1 MSYDT
6 YVIWHSSGSPLYTG
20 EVLKQD
26 AAKWFAEAVFRGATV
41 CPNPLSPP
49 GNVIILVCRPV
60 VATWGTSVD
69 SSLLV
74 SSTRPSPFASTSLMH
89 AHTNRCKPYINSFLL
104 SWCLK
109 PYCDRVVVLHKVTL
123 TLWLYCCR

>member
-1 MSYDT
+1 MRL
-6 YVIWHSSGSPLYTG
+6 SGLLRQFF
-20 EVLKQD
+20 EVLP
-26 AAKWFAEAVFRGATV
+26 V

-74 SSTRPSPFASTSLMH
+74 SNTRPSPFASTSLMH
-89 AHTNRCKPYINSFLL
+89 AHTNAVN
-104 SWCLK
+104 
-109 PYCDRVVVLHKVTL
+109 L
-123 TLWLYCCR
+123 TSTRFFCRGV